1 MKLLLK
7 DEKYKTETIDILAQL
22 YSDAALSGDHQV
34 LTTQVP
40 MHPHNPIL
48 IDTML
53 TLRCTHVY
61 CIILVKAHVYTYMVS
76 CNESIIFCR

>member
-34 LTTQVP
+34 RTTLIIQNYISA
-40 MHPHNPIL
+40 HPNNKIL
-48 IDTML
+48 YRYMYM
-53 TLRCTHVY
+53 CTHLNNMCVQARVY
-61 CIILVKAHVYTYMVS
+61 M
-76 CNESIIFCR
+76 